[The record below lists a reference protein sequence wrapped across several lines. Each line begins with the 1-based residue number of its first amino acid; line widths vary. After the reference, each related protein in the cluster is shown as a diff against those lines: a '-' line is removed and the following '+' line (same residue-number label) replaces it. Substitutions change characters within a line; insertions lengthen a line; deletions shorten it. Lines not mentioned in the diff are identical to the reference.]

1 VYRCLTR
8 LLEVNKLGIEDVSKQ
23 YFQLNVRLKK
33 LLEKYT
39 NLVNAVNFLKE
50 EIEDLSQTINELG
63 VKIQELQKE
72 REIKVTK
79 KKQEVKRSG

>member
-1 VYRCLTR
+1 
-8 LLEVNKLGIEDVSKQ
+8 VNKLGIEDVSKQ

>member
-1 VYRCLTR
+1 M
-8 LLEVNKLGIEDVSKQ
+8 GIEDVSKQ

>member
-1 VYRCLTR
+1 
-8 LLEVNKLGIEDVSKQ
+8 LGIEDVSKQ

>member
-1 VYRCLTR
+1 M
-8 LLEVNKLGIEDVSKQ
+8 GIEDVSKQ

-72 REIKVTK
+72 REVKVTK
-79 KKQEVKRSG
+79 KK

>member
-1 VYRCLTR
+1 M
-8 LLEVNKLGIEDVSKQ
+8 NKLGIEDVSKQ